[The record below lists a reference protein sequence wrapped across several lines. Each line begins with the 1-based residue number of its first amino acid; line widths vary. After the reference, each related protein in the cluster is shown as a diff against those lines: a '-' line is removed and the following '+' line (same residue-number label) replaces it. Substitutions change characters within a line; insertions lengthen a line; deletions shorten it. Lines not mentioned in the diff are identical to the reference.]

1 MLGNPDRPV
10 GGLSV
15 RRPEGV
21 ELQPLGR
28 GDFEAALRMMRELYG
43 LPDAAPSPHR
53 STYDAYVNDPDAA
66 PFLAIAD
73 GEPAGLIL
81 FRFRRRLNHATFE
94 GWVSDLFVADT
105 FRGRGIGRMLLA
117 AVTEEWRLRQ
127 GHALVLEAGDDRGAA
142 RQLYESAGFRQSGR
156 LWEMVPLTRG
166 APTDGPATIRPAQA
180 DDLDAVTR
188 LLAELGRPVPADERV
203 AAIGRTF
210 AQLLRHA
217 DHVAFL
223 AEVDDAP
230 AGVLVAELR
239 RPFYLLQP
247 QLWISELVVTEP
259 ARGRGIGRQLLA
271 DALETADSQ
280 RAYCASTTAP
290 ATRLA
295 AEGMLRAAG
304 FDEVGSGYVLERAG

>member
-28 GDFEAALRMMRELYG
+28 GDFEVAVRMMRELYG

-127 GHALVLEAGDDRGAA
+127 GHALVLEAGDDRDAA

-166 APTDGPATIRPAQA
+166 PSTDGPAMIRHVRA

-188 LLAELGRPVPADERV
+188 LLAELGRPVPADERIG
-203 AAIGRTF
+203 AIGRTF

-217 DHVAFL
+217 DHVAFV

-230 AGVLVAELR
+230 AGALVAELR
-239 RPFYLLQP
+239 WPFYLLQP

-271 DALETADSQ
+271 AALETAASQ
-280 RAYCASTTAP
+280 RAYGASTTAP

-304 FDEVGSGYVLERAG
+304 FDEVGSGYLLERAG